1 MRAIARRSALLLAA
15 VTAAALAWCPA
26 ASAQAGGDSPVG
38 ELAGNWSWTV
48 WLLIPLALV
57 LALVTALVLGPAGDP
72 PGRPRRE
79 GGVAR
84 SLGRRS
90 TKESL

>member
-15 VTAAALAWCPA
+15 ATAAALAWCPA

-57 LALVTALVLGPAGDP
+57 TALVLGPAGDP